1 MSNLNYTPMA
11 YAEGIDNE
19 NVDSYN
25 KLAQVYGDAE
35 ILKHLHKYLTNTDI
49 RLFVQEMW
57 SIPPEINILSNTR
70 WFSIQIV
77 FGGKPYKVTAKIQ
90 DKLYNISIYRMTS
103 KGSDAEFLGELTK
116 EDGEAFDHITTL
128 VKQII
133 KQYL

>member
-1 MSNLNYTPMA
+1 MA

-35 ILKHLHKYLTNTDI
+35 ILKHLHKYLTNTDV

-57 SIPPEINILSNTR
+57 AMPPEINILSNTR
-70 WFSIQIV
+70 WFTIQIL
-77 FGGKPYKVTAKIQ
+77 FGGKHYQATVKIT
-90 DKLYNISIYRMTS
+90 DKLYSITIYQMTG
-103 KGSDAEFLGELTK
+103 KGNDAQYLGEITK
-116 EDGEAFDHITTL
+116 EDGEAFEHITTL
-128 VKQII
+128 VRQII

>member
-1 MSNLNYTPMA
+1 MA

-57 SIPPEINILSNTR
+57 AIPPEINILSNTR

-77 FGGKPYKVTAKIQ
+77 FGGKPYQVTAKIQ
-90 DKLYNISIYRMTS
+90 DKLYNITIYRMTS
-103 KGSDAEFLGELTK
+103 KDRDAQFLGEVTK

-133 KQYL
+133 KQYLW